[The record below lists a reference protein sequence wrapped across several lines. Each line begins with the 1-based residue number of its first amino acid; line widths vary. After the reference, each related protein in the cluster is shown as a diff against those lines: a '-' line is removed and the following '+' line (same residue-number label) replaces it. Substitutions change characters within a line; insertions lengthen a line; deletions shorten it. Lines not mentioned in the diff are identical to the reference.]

1 MPTEEWFTQF
11 FQGVATDLWRRFTTP
26 EMTAAEVSFFV
37 EALHLEEGQ
46 RILDV
51 PSGNGRHAIAMAQCG
66 FDVTGVDI
74 SEEML
79 AFCRQH
85 IWDRLRFESHDMR
98 ALPYERQFDAAFCAG
113 NSFGYFVPADTQRF
127 LDGIARA
134 LKPGGRFLID
144 TDMAAETYLVTGG
157 VKEWVQADDIIML
170 IKNEYVPL
178 ESRLDSELTYLQ
190 KGQVEKRSASHYI
203 HTIGEIVR
211 MLAAAGLTAEETYST
226 TDGDVFEIGAE
237 RLFLVAR
244 KN

>member
-11 FQGVATDLWRRFTTP
+11 FEGVATDLWTRFTTP

-37 EALHLEEGQ
+37 AVLHLDEGQ

-51 PSGNGRHAIAMAQCG
+51 PSGNGRHAIALAQCG

-74 SEEML
+74 SEAML
-79 AFCRQH
+79 AFCQQH
-85 IWDRLRFESHDMR
+85 IWDRLRFEHHDMR
-98 ALPYERQFDAAFCAG
+98 SLPYEQQFDAAFCAG
-113 NSFGYFVPADTQRF
+113 NSFGYFIPEDTQRF
-127 LDGIARA
+127 LDSVARA
-134 LKPGGRFLID
+134 LKPGGRFLVD
-144 TDMAAETYLVTGG
+144 TAMVAETYLVTGG

-170 IKNEYVPL
+170 IQNNYVPL
-178 ESRLDSELTYLQ
+178 QSRLDSELTYLH
-190 KGQVEKRSASHYI
+190 KGQVEKRLASHHI

-211 MLAAAGLTAEETYST
+211 MLAAAGMTAEETYSN
-226 TDGDVFEIGAE
+226 TDGDAFEIGAE